1 MTTTI
6 RVDGIKETIKEL
18 RDIDPEL
25 RKTFNKNVK
34 EITKPIVVA
43 AQAAYRAMSFPSG
56 TARPWSPRGRQVFPL
71 TNQAAVRGVTTK
83 ISTSRRQKAAI
94 TVVQGN
100 PGAAV
105 FEFARNGVLGAAFNG
120 KNGYPARVMWPAAD
134 ANADSVESEMSK
146 LIDEVSETIS
156 RRLY

>member
-1 MTTTI
+1 MSTTV
-6 RVDGIKETIKEL
+6 RVQGIKETIKEL
-18 RDIDPEL
+18 KDIDPEL
-25 RKTFNKNVK
+25 RKTFNRNVK
-34 EITKPIVVA
+34 EITRPIVSA
-43 AQAAYRAMSFPSG
+43 AQAAYRAQQFPSG
-56 TARPWSPRGRQVFPL
+56 TARSWAPRGRQVFPL

-83 ISTSRRQKAAI
+83 ISTSRRQQAAI

-105 FEFARNGVLGAAFNG
+105 FEFARNGRLGAAFNG

-134 ANADSVESEMSK
+134 ANIDSVQTGMAK
-146 LIDEVSETIS
+146 LVDEVSETIT